1 MQTDVEGL
9 EVTGTQ
15 LPSDNAE
22 PQADQ
27 PLPTVEVEEV
37 GEVEQAGE
45 GEEEQAAAPLA
56 QSDKAAQLEEEGEG
70 EEGEG
75 EGKLAATATEERPT
89 EGPIM
94 VDDAV
99 QADGNPDPQPAVQ
112 ELEKQAAGEQEARL
126 GDKGD
131 KGDKRDKG
139 EAEQPPEAAELDS
152 DVFALLDES
161 A

>member
-1 MQTDVEGL
+1 VQTDVEGL
-9 EVTGTQ
+9 EMTGTQ
-15 LPSDNAE
+15 LTSDKME
-22 PQADQ
+22 PTADQ
-27 PLPTVEVEEV
+27 PLPSVEVEEV
-37 GEVEQAGE
+37 GEVGQAGE

-56 QSDKAAQLEEEGEG
+56 QSDNAAQLEEEGEG

-99 QADGNPDPQPAVQ
+99 QEDGNPDPQPAVQ

-131 KGDKRDKG
+131 KG
-139 EAEQPPEAAELDS
+139 EPEQPPEAAELDS